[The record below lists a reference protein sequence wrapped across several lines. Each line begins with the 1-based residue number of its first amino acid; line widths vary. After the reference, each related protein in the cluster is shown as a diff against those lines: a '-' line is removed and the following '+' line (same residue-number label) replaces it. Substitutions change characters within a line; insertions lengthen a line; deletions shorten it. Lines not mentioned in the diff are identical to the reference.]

1 MRHLGHFLTVTGL
14 VLGSI
19 LPARTAS
26 AQARQGTPSPTAP
39 AAPTATSSTSIT
51 PPRSNNTGQPLQRSW
66 YLSGRVLMDDGSAP
80 PDSVTIRRNCG
91 GASDKPV
98 AYTDSKGRFSVQF
111 GQPQALIPDAS
122 VGSEPGGGRVDGSVR
137 SGSPFD
143 SFGNGRLDGCE
154 LLAALPGYRSDVVE
168 LGARSYMDNPD
179 VGSIVLHRLAKVA
192 GNSISATSYEAPPEA
207 RKAYDKG
214 LDAERKQKWPEAQ
227 AQFQKATG
235 AYSKYAAAWFE
246 LGTVYQHQDSKEQS
260 REAFRKSLE
269 ADRRFLKPYLPLASM
284 AFEERDWAQT
294 ADLTQTLAQ
303 LDEVDYPQAFL
314 LNAIANSKLGKPDAA
329 EKSAREALRLDP
341 KHQLPRVEY
350 VLGMILAGRQDYD
363 GALQMLRGYIQ
374 RAPNAPDIAEI
385 KKQIGQ
391 IETLAA
397 ARAAETP
404 GAAPPPP
411 DRPTP

>member
-1 MRHLGHFLTVTGL
+1 MSQVENAYRRMIHN
-14 VLGSI
+14 I
-19 LPARTAS
+19 RTS
-26 AQARQGTPSPTAP
+26 S

-122 VGSEPGGGRVDGSVR
+122 VGSEPGVGRVDGSIR
-137 SGSPFD
+137 SDSQFD

-154 LLAALPGYRSDVVE
+154 LLAALPGYRSD
-168 LGARSYMDNPD
+168 MDNPD

-246 LGTVYQHQDSKEQS
+246 LGTVYQHQDNKEQS
-260 REAFRKSLE
+260 RDAFRKSLE

-294 ADLTQTLAQ
+294 ADLTQTLA
-303 LDEVDYPQAFL
+303 
-314 LNAIANSKLGKPDAA
+314 
-329 EKSAREALRLDP
+329 
-341 KHQLPRVEY
+341 
-350 VLGMILAGRQDYD
+350 
-363 GALQMLRGYIQ
+363 
-374 RAPNAPDIAEI
+374 
-385 KKQIGQ
+385 
-391 IETLAA
+391 
-397 ARAAETP
+397 
-404 GAAPPPP
+404 AAPKKKKV
-411 DRPTP
+411 